1 MTGHGQMN
9 PNDRHI
15 KHTSIPCGRGGESLA
30 SWQDP
35 RERRTRRMHV
45 RRGLALSAL
54 TLCMVAALVVPY
66 ASAQDSHGQNYL
78 RLGVGAR
85 AFGMGS
91 AHVAVANDATAG
103 YWNPAGLTEVDD
115 FALSVLGT
123 GGYAFDRSHYYLGAA
138 KTFSALSIGVNWI
151 NAGWD
156 DFAGNDAIGGSTGE
170 FDLSDNAIMMSAA
183 KRFDS
188 VALGITGK
196 ILDQSISDES
206 E

>member
-1 MTGHGQMN
+1 MTGHNQMN
-9 PNDRHI
+9 PNDSHK

-66 ASAQDSHGQNYL
+66 ASAQDSNGLNYL

-115 FALSVLGT
+115 LALSFMGT
-123 GGYAFDRSHYYLGAA
+123 GGYAFDRSHYYVGPRRP
-138 KTFSALSIGVNWI
+138 SRSCRS
-151 NAGWD
+151 
-156 DFAGNDAIGGSTGE
+156 GSTGSTPGGTTSPAPT
-170 FDLSDNAIMMSAA
+170 LSAA
-183 KRFDS
+183 RRANS
-188 VALGITGK
+188 T
-196 ILDQSISDES
+196 
-206 E
+206 